1 MTHNFPSCGG
11 GDDPRRE
18 GRKRKSLPRQAFCAN
33 IIHGFFVD
41 RAYLYW
47 SKCQSAGR
55 PSLSLELHSTIWT
68 STQNIFL
75 PGISLNNVIGGSFR
89 SGPTHK
95 TATPLGR
102 SPKKHSLAGKG
113 ERVRR
118 PSLHSLSSPLAARE
132 AGAEGGKKEGWVFV
146 RYACVREKESYTFE
160 YWGGRKKVFVCHRG
174 WVIPQ
179 CGILGTGGGGEKRGG
194 G

>member
-1 MTHNFPSCGG
+1 MTRGG
-11 GDDPRRE
+11 E
-18 GRKRKSLPRQAFCAN
+18 GGKENHCLVKHFVQAYYT
-33 IIHGFFVD
+33 GFLSIEPTFI
-41 RAYLYW
+41 
-47 SKCQSAGR
+47 GR
-55 PSLSLELHSTIWT
+55 NASRPPARLCSQELHSTIWT

-89 SGPTHK
+89 SGPTHE

-102 SPKKHSLAGKG
+102 SPKKHSLAGEG

>member
-1 MTHNFPSCGG
+1 MHFRRWGWEKGVHQSRGHQVTHNFPSCGG

-89 SGPTHK
+89 SGPTHE

-102 SPKKHSLAGKG
+102 SPKKHSLAGEG
-113 ERVRR
+113 ESVRLFILSLRLWRRGRRVRR
-118 PSLHSLSSPLAARE
+118 EER
-132 AGAEGGKKEGWVFV
+132 
-146 RYACVREKESYTFE
+146 
-160 YWGGRKKVFVCHRG
+160 
-174 WVIPQ
+174 
-179 CGILGTGGGGEKRGG
+179 KRGG
-194 G
+194 CSYGMRV

>member
-1 MTHNFPSCGG
+1 MTRGGEGGKENHCLVKNFEQTYYTGFLPIE
-11 GDDPRRE
+11 PTFI
-18 GRKRKSLPRQAFCAN
+18 GRNAS
-33 IIHGFFVD
+33 
-41 RAYLYW
+41 
-47 SKCQSAGR
+47 R
-55 PSLSLELHSTIWT
+55 PPARICSQELHSTIWT

-89 SGPTHK
+89 SGPTHE

-132 AGAEGGKKEGWVFV
+132 AGAEGGKKEGWVSA
-146 RYACVREKESYTFE
+146 RYACVREKESYTSSIGKRKEKSFCVSS
-160 YWGGRKKVFVCHRG
+160 WMSDPAMWNIGNGRGRR
-174 WVIPQ
+174 
-179 CGILGTGGGGEKRGG
+179 KRGG
-194 G
+194 GYSSSLFC